1 MTTIS
6 SDSISVLL
14 VLSYVADK
22 SSQAFIIALRLCVH
36 TISRGSLWSQ
46 DSFLHYL
53 KERDNDRCVLYK
65 QGCGNKFYI
74 STTATTLV
82 HLSHRPR
89 QSPIFSSD
97 SLTLL
102 YSPIVESTSSN
113 KFNTNIGFSR
123 KQRLDSFQQTVPGLY
138 PSGPKMRSPSSW
150 KGGRPA
156 LTPFLA
162 SQISCN
168 YAQNAKKRNN
178 AI

>member
-1 MTTIS
+1 M
-6 SDSISVLL
+6 LL
-14 VLSYVADK
+14 FLSYIADK
-22 SSQAFIIALRLCVH
+22 SSQSFTIALRLCVH

-123 KQRLDSFQQTVPGLY
+123 MQRSDSFRQTVPGLN
-138 PSGPKMRSPSSW
+138 PKIQKCVHLQVEKEAAPPWRRFWP
-150 KGGRPA
+150 RRFPA
-156 LTPFLA
+156 ITHK
-162 SQISCN
+162 
-168 YAQNAKKRNN
+168 NAKIRRNT
-178 AI
+178 I